1 MRLLT
6 TTKTNTVT
14 TGRAKTG
21 EVGPKGLVTHRETW
35 AGNVAAVAAP
45 ATIHY
50 TYDDDGNF
58 RKLTMVEMVA
68 KGYFILGRGP
78 RGFA

>member
-1 MRLLT
+1 MKLIQPTRTNT
-6 TTKTNTVT
+6 TTE
-14 TGRAKTG
+14 GRAKTG
-21 EVGPKGLVTHRETW
+21 EVGPKGLVSETETW

-45 ATIHY
+45 GTIHY
-50 TYDDDGNF
+50 CYDNDGNF
-58 RKLTMVEMVA
+58 RKLTMIEMVA